1 VVLDF
6 YRRCGSQTVGEAADE
21 GDVDDEVV
29 LERVEDDDERAERRQ
44 KEAEEEGRM
53 IDLTDDVSP
62 VASLRRLVGRCSAGL
77 HLRLRTSA
85 TRILAPSFAHPHAN
99 RPSRRMFLDMLPHAC
114 TPSHPAPHCGHTRL
128 NTRRSDTPALSLA
141 LMNILFFSPSPL
153 SPCTLLTTADF
164 ICATSCTSAALSQQT
179 QHTPHQAHT
188 ALYSAP
194 EHAVSFTR
202 PASTVLLTTTAIICA
217 HELHISRVVKAEPG
231 TKINVKDEVIAIDED
246 EVRETVPGTP
256 ETVDWDPDNDND
268 NDAITVSDDII
279 VMDSQEEEVSQQP
292 ALSGPS
298 KCQPEY
304 APSASA
310 SAAASE
316 ARTSAVSAASASASA
331 SASAASAA
339 ASVAAAVPPRVLP
352 AALSRKNSYV
362 ALLERKGPQRI
373 GERALPVGSAGCLEG
388 LRFVVTGVRA
398 HPPTS
403 RVCTASA
410 PTSPRT

>member
-1 VVLDF
+1 MF
-6 YRRCGSQTVGEAADE
+6 YTPSRE
-21 GDVDDEVV
+21 
-29 LERVEDDDERAERRQ
+29 
-44 KEAEEEGRM
+44 
-53 IDLTDDVSP
+53 
-62 VASLRRLVGRCSAGL
+62 SAL
-77 HLRLRTSA
+77 ATSA
-85 TRILAPSFAHPHAN
+85 LGHAPTRLHALAP
-99 RPSRRMFLDMLPHAC
+99 RPTLR
-114 TPSHPAPHCGHTRL
+114 SH
-128 NTRRSDTPALSLA
+128 
-141 LMNILFFSPSPL
+141 
-153 SPCTLLTTADF
+153 
-164 ICATSCTSAALSQQT
+164 QT
-179 QHTPHQAHT
+179 QHTSLRHT
-188 ALYSAP
+188 RALTRAYEHPVLFTKPTLTVHLIHNHRLHLQHELHISRILTPDSTHPAPSTRALYSAP
-194 EHAVSFTR
+194 EHVVPFAR
-202 PASTVLLTTTAIICA
+202 PASTVSLTTTAIICA

-268 NDAITVSDDII
+268 AITVSDDII
-279 VMDSQEEEVSQQP
+279 VMDSQEEEVSQQT

-304 APSASA
+304 TPA
-310 SAAASE
+310 SAAASK
-316 ARTSAVSAASASASA
+316 ARASAVAAASASASA
-331 SASAASAA
+331 SASAA

-403 RVCTASA
+403 RVCTSSV
-410 PTSPRT
+410 PTSPRTRCSQRNHLLRATRVRRR